1 MQVTFTKL
9 DARRYEVAIERE
21 HGPALL
27 PRSGPTLDAE
37 MPHDLEHFV
46 VEEQVGIELGVFGQ
60 LASGGSGIFF
70 PAPKDNSL
78 RRKQLAE
85 RIATQGRDDIARS
98 EELTRVVAA
107 ARAHGSLPRGN
118 VRVDVRADD
127 VAAAV
132 RRLDDLAREWAVLAP
147 GESLTLT
154 WPDRLTVRMGGTRRG
169 RRSTRDA
176 GRRR

>member
-1 MQVTFTKL
+1 MRVTFTKL
-9 DARRYEVAIERE
+9 DAKRYEVSVERE

-27 PRSGPTLDAE
+27 PRPGPSLDDE
-37 MPHDLEHFV
+37 MPHDIEHFV
-46 VEEQVGIELGVFGQ
+46 VEEQLGIELGVFGQ
-60 LASGGSGIFF
+60 LAAGGSGIFF
-70 PAPKDNSL
+70 PAPQDNTL
-78 RRKQLAE
+78 RNKQRAE
-85 RIATQGRDDIARS
+85 RIAAEGRSDMARS

-107 ARAHGSLPRGN
+107 VRDGSATRGATRVSARC
-118 VRVDVRADD
+118 DE

-132 RRLDDLAREWAVLAP
+132 RRLDELAREWAALAP

-169 RRSTRDA
+169 RRPTRDA